1 MLSSGAWESWSV
13 DDRGHLRGHLCPN
26 LQVKVVTEA
35 FSCPMSPNCDLGLEG
50 RRRPLPAS
58 DNSVNDSNSL

>member
-1 MLSSGAWESWSV
+1 M

-35 FSCPMSPNCDLGLEG
+35 FSCPVSPDCDLGLEG

-58 DNSVNDSNSL
+58 DNRVNDSNSL